1 MELSCKVDYACIAL
15 IQLAIRHGQG
25 QPISVN
31 EIAQNQNIPIRYL
44 DQVMGMLRR
53 AGIITSQ
60 RGAKGGYNLAQE
72 PWQIKVIDIV
82 IALNGNDHRESQ
94 NDSYTTPEKLVI
106 ADIREL
112 ARKGV
117 TDVLSNHTLED
128 LVRRCEEKKRSDI
141 MFYI

>member
-31 EIAQNQNIPIRYL
+31 EIAHSQNIPIRYL

-53 AGIITSQ
+53 AGIIHSQ
-60 RGAKGGYNLAQE
+60 RGAKGGYHLAQE
-72 PWQIKVIDIV
+72 PWQIKIIDVV
-82 IALNGNDHRESQ
+82 IALNGNEYRESQ
-94 NDSYTTPEKLVI
+94 NDIHTTPEKLVI
-106 ADIREL
+106 ADMREL
-112 ARKGV
+112 TRRGAI
-117 TDVLSNHTLED
+117 DVLSKHTLED
-128 LVRRCEEKKRSDI
+128 LVRKCEERKTSDV

>member
-1 MELSCKVDYACIAL
+1 MELSSKVDYACIAL

-31 EIAQNQNIPIRYL
+31 EIAHSQNIPIRYL

-60 RGAKGGYNLAQE
+60 RGAKGGYHLAQE
-72 PWQIKVIDIV
+72 PWQIRIIDV
-82 IALNGNDHRESQ
+82 VVALNGEDSRELQ
-94 NDSYTTPEKLVI
+94 NDSQVTPEKLVI

-112 ARKGV
+112 TRKGAI
-117 TDVLSNHTLED
+117 DVLSKHTLED
-128 LVRRCEEKKRSDI
+128 LVRKCEDKKRSDI